1 MIIKVNVERSGQ
13 SPDVSW
19 TQSSKYLLVKDVKY
33 KRKRRINDD
42 CEVFGLS
49 NGKDAISWDGLEYS
63 EAEWGWA
70 RAEPQF

>member
-1 MIIKVNVERSGQ
+1 M
-13 SPDVSW
+13 
-19 TQSSKYLLVKDVKY
+19 KDVKY

-42 CEVFGLS
+42 CDVFGLS
-49 NGKDAISWDGLEYS
+49 NGKDAISWDGLEYR